1 MSLRVAFAGAATVAA
16 MALLGGPPVSALGG
30 PPVSGQAE
38 VSKQDRKFLRLAH
51 QGNLAEIIA
60 GEVARVKG
68 ADDAVRSIAAEL
80 VTDHTRLDKAVKDAA
95 DRLDVSLPDRPAK
108 KDRAAHRRISRL
120 HGHAFDRAWLAAM
133 IAGHR
138 QALQLGEQ
146 ELRDGSSPAVK
157 ELAQAAAPVIR
168 KHLDQ
173 LLQAQK

>member
-1 MSLRVAFAGAATVAA
+1 MSLRVAFAGAAAVAA

-51 QGNLAEIIA
+51 QGNLAEIAA
-60 GEVARVKG
+60 GRVARVKG
-68 ADDAVRSIAAEL
+68 ADDAVRSIGAVL
-80 VTDHTRLDKAVKDAA
+80 VTDHTRLDEAVKEVA
-95 DRLDVSLPDRPAK
+95 DRLDVTLPDRAAR
-108 KDRAAHRRISRL
+108 KDRMMLRHISRM
-120 HGHAFDRAWLAAM
+120 HGRAFDRAWLTAM

-138 QALQLGEQ
+138 QALRLGEQ

-168 KHLDQ
+168 KHLDE
-173 LLQAQK
+173 LLQAEK